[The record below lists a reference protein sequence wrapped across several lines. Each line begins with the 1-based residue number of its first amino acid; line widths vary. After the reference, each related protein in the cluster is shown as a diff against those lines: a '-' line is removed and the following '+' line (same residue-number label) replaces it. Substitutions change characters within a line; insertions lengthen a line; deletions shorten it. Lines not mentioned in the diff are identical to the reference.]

1 MLDPERY
8 EPYRTVPVSW
18 GEGGHAWAVG
28 CGVKAVASGLSWMR
42 GEDRRDSASCV
53 ACHVWMDDATG
64 WWSDGRNRSEAA
76 VDTDW

>member
-1 MLDPERY
+1 M
-8 EPYRTVPVSW
+8 
-18 GEGGHAWAVG
+18 
-28 CGVKAVASGLSWMR
+28 KAVASGLSWMR